1 LLNGSR
7 RKPKAKTEKQL
18 IINSECNTLN
28 DKIDQVAV
36 MLNFLSLFTKAA
48 RLSTELQET
57 TFDRSKANTTTDSAN
72 IILCD

>member
-1 LLNGSR
+1 LLNGNR
-7 RKPKAKTEKQL
+7 LKPKAKTNEQF

-36 MLNFLSLFTKAA
+36 MLNFRSLFTKTA

-57 TFDRSKANTTTDSAN
+57 TFDLSKANTTTDSAN
-72 IILCD
+72 IILCG